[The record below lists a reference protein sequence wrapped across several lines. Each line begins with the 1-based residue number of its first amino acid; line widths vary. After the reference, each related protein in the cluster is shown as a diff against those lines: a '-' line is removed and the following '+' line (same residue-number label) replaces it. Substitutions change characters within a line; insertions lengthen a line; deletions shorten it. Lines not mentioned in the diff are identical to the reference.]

1 MRSATDVPRGSQ
13 PSLHGGSREALEISR
28 LREPSRPWRHAPAHF
43 SAPEPGILRAEPG
56 RRLALPN
63 GVTVMTSV
71 RVDEALSRLKGL
83 FLEVP
88 TTTLSVEHACRLT
101 GLDDATCLALL
112 LALEQGH
119 FLRRSRAGR
128 FELNAAPLHEEL

>member
-1 MRSATDVPRGSQ
+1 
-13 PSLHGGSREALEISR
+13 LIE
-28 LREPSRPWRHAPAHF
+28 
-43 SAPEPGILRAEPG
+43 
-56 RRLALPN
+56 

-88 TTTLSVEHACRLT
+88 TTALNIEQACRLT
-101 GLDDATCLALL
+101 GLDDTTCLALM

-119 FLRRSRAGR
+119 FLRRSRAGH
-128 FELNAAPLHEEL
+128 FQLNAAPVHEEL